1 MEHEKSLVED
11 FGNFQLTIAGTTWGI
26 CGGGLRVLE
35 AAKWNGRKQ
44 ILERANRS

>member
-26 CGGGLRVLE
+26 CGGGLQVARSREV
-35 AAKWNGRKQ
+35 
-44 ILERANRS
+44 ERAQADSGKGE